1 MTANASQPN
10 NTTGFQLKR
19 SRLTLT
25 TLELLSLELEI
36 IRLQLTE
43 QAQLAPNLLHDM
55 PVILSLEK
63 VALPEKTCNVNA
75 IVHECERM
83 GLRIIAIRAQ
93 AHWRPYLKSIEIAY
107 LPTLSAQSDEPIS
120 KPQRQITEQTPNPE
134 PKPASPTHI
143 VVNRPVRSGQQ
154 VIAPEGDLIVLA
166 PVSAGAELLA
176 KGNIHIYGPLRGRA
190 LAGIEGNTKAGIF
203 CLQFAAELVAIAG
216 HYMTEMAP
224 FQSFWQKGAHIFR
237 EGENLQILPL

>member
-1 MTANASQPN
+1 MTANASLPQN
-10 NTTGFQLKR
+10 ATGFQLKR

-25 TLELLSLELEI
+25 TLELLSLELEV

-43 QAQLAPNLLHDM
+43 QAKLAPNLLHDM

-63 VALPEKTCNVNA
+63 AALPEKTCNINA
-75 IVHECERM
+75 IIHECERM
-83 GLRIIAIRAQ
+83 GLRIIAIRAP
-93 AHWRPYLKSIEIAY
+93 AHWRPYLKTTEIAY

-120 KPQRQITEQTPNPE
+120 KPQRQTVEQTTNSE
-134 PKPASPTHI
+134 PKPIHPKHV
-143 VVNRPVRSGQQ
+143 VVNKPVRSGQQ

-176 KGNIHIYGPLRGRA
+176 KGNIHVYGPLRGRA
-190 LAGIEGNTKAGIF
+190 LAGIEGNTNSGIF

-216 HYMTEMAP
+216 HYMTEMTP